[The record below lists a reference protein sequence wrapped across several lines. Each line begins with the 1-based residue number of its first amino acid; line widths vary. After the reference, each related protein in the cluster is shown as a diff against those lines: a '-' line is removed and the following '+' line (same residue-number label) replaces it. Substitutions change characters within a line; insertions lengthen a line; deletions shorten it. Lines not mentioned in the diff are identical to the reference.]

1 MVTRGGVVMIRE
13 FRTQKLR
20 DQSGFTLIEML
31 VVVIILG
38 ILAMIIV
45 PQITVSTEDAR
56 LNTLQSNLTAVRSAI
71 EVYAA
76 QHGNRYPGTYSEADG
91 TTPVADNATSR
102 TALLA
107 QLTQFSDING
117 RTQATQDA
125 TFKYGPYLKLG
136 QLPQNPYV
144 ADPANSVDVVCVFDQ
159 NDITAA
165 RVRDGASN
173 AGWRYYAPLGLFF
186 ANDSDAH
193 AAM

>member
-1 MVTRGGVVMIRE
+1 MIRE
-13 FRTQKLR
+13 FRTQKLK

-56 LNTLQSNLTAVRSAI
+56 MNTLQSNLTAVRSAI

-91 TTPVADNATSR
+91 TTAVTDAATSR
-102 TALLA
+102 AAFLA
-107 QLTQFSDING
+107 QLTRFSDING
-117 RTQATQDA
+117 MTNATQDA
-125 TFKYGPYLKLG
+125 TYKFGPYLKLG

-144 ADPANSVDVVCVFDQ
+144 AVLADSVDVVCVHNQ
-159 NDITAA
+159 TDITAA

-193 AAM
+193 AAL

>member
-1 MVTRGGVVMIRE
+1 MIRE
-13 FRTQKLR
+13 FRTQKLK

-76 QHGNRYPGTYSEADG
+76 QHGNRYPGNYSEADG
-91 TTPVADNATSR
+91 TTPVADDATSR
-102 TALLA
+102 AALLA

-125 TFKYGPYLKLG
+125 TFKFGPYLKLG

-144 ADPANSVDVVCVFDQ
+144 ADPANSVDVVCDFDQ

-165 RVRDGASN
+165 RVSDGGT

-186 ANDSDAH
+186 ANDSDTH

>member
-1 MVTRGGVVMIRE
+1 MIRE
-13 FRTQKLR
+13 FRIQKLK

-56 LNTLQSNLTAVRSAI
+56 LNTLQSNLNTVRSAI

-91 TTPVADNATSR
+91 TTPVADAAASR

-107 QLTQFSDING
+107 QLTQFTDING
-117 RTQATQDA
+117 RTQATKDA
-125 TFKYGPYLKLG
+125 TFKYGPYMKLG
-136 QLPQNPYV
+136 QLPANPYV
-144 ADPANSVDVVCVFDQ
+144 AVPADAIDVVCVHDQ
-159 NDITAA
+159 GDVTVARTRDAA
-165 RVRDGASN
+165 SS
-173 AGWRYYAPLGLFF
+173 AGWRYYAPIGVFF

-193 AAM
+193 AAL

>member
-1 MVTRGGVVMIRE
+1 MIRE

-56 LNTLQSNLTAVRSAI
+56 LNTMQSNLTTVRSAI

-76 QHGNRYPGTYSEADG
+76 QHGNRYPGLYSETDG
-91 TTPVADNATSR
+91 TTAAADDAASKA
-102 TALLA
+102 ALLA
-107 QLTQFSDING
+107 QLTQFTDING
-117 RTQATQDA
+117 QANATKDA
-125 TFKYGPYLKLG
+125 TFKFGPYLKLG

-144 ADPANSVDVVCVFDQ
+144 ADPANAVDVVCDFDQ

-165 RVRDGASN
+165 RVSDGGT

-186 ANDSDAH
+186 ANDSDTH

>member
-1 MVTRGGVVMIRE
+1 MIRE

-56 LNTLQSNLTAVRSAI
+56 LNTLQSNLTTVRSAI

-76 QHGNRYPGTYSEADG
+76 QHGNRYPGLYSEADG
-91 TTPVADNATSR
+91 TTAVADDAASKA
-102 TALLA
+102 ALLA
-107 QLTQFSDING
+107 QLTQFTDING
-117 RTQATQDA
+117 QTNATKDA
-125 TFKYGPYLKLG
+125 TFKFGPYLKLG

-144 ADPANSVDVVCVFDQ
+144 ADPANAVDVVSSFDQ

-165 RVRDGASN
+165 RVSDGGT

-186 ANDSDAH
+186 ANDSDTH

>member
-1 MVTRGGVVMIRE
+1 
-13 FRTQKLR
+13 
-20 DQSGFTLIEML
+20 
-31 VVVIILG
+31 
-38 ILAMIIV
+38 
-45 PQITVSTEDAR
+45 
-56 LNTLQSNLTAVRSAI
+56 
-71 EVYAA
+71 
-76 QHGNRYPGTYSEADG
+76 
-91 TTPVADNATSR
+91 
-102 TALLA
+102 LLA

-144 ADPANSVDVVCVFDQ
+144 NAPADAVDVVCVFDQ
-159 NDITAA
+159 KDVTAA

>member
-1 MVTRGGVVMIRE
+1 MIRE

-56 LNTLQSNLTAVRSAI
+56 LNTLQSNLTTVRSAI

-76 QHGNRYPGTYSEADG
+76 QHGNRYPGLYSEADG
-91 TTPVADNATSR
+91 TTAVADDAASK
-102 TALLA
+102 ASLLA
-107 QLTQFSDING
+107 QLTQFTDING
-117 RTQATQDA
+117 QTNATKDA
-125 TFKYGPYLKLG
+125 TFKFGPYMKLG

-144 ADPANSVDVVCVFDQ
+144 ADPAQAVDVACDFDQ

-165 RVRDGASN
+165 RVSDGGT

-186 ANDSDAH
+186 ANDSDTH